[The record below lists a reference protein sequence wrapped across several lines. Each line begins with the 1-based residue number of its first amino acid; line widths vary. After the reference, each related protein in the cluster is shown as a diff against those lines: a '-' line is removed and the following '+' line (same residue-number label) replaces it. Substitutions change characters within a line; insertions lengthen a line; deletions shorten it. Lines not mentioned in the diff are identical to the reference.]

1 MPSPIGHALA
11 GIAAGWLVAPPGV
24 ARREAALRTAV
35 FGIAGAAADVD
46 LLFGAH
52 SGPTH
57 GVGAAAIAGLLGWT
71 FLRARGIRHAPRI
84 AGAIALAYVSHTLL
98 DWLGTDTSP
107 PIGIMALWP
116 FSRGYFES
124 HLHLFMAISR
134 RYWLP
139 EFWTYNL
146 RALVREL
153 LILVP
158 IVGLLMWSRRP
169 LDRAMGRTRDDVSA
183 SSPHRRNRDGP

>member
-11 GIAAGWLVAPPGV
+11 GIAAGSLTAPSGP
-24 ARREAALRTAV
+24 AWRRIALRAV
-35 FGIAGAAADVD
+35 IYGLAAASPDVD
-46 LLFGAH
+46 LALHAH

-57 GVGAAAIAGLLGWT
+57 GLGAALIVGLVT
-71 FLRARGIRHAPRI
+71 FAFMRWRALTDAARI
-84 AGAIALAYVSHTLL
+84 ASAVAAAYASHTLL

-116 FSRGYFES
+116 FTHTYYES
-124 HLHLFMAISR
+124 HLHVFLAISR

-146 RALVREL
+146 LALLREI

-158 IVGLLMWSRRP
+158 IVAIVIWH
-169 LDRAMGRTRDDVSA
+169 GRTRNLSR
-183 SSPHRRNRDGP
+183 H